1 ATSAVPRPTATNS
14 KAATD
19 RPVFEDVFGGAI
31 PAGCFRAAQAAIRS
45 GVTEQREGV
54 GQAHR
59 IVGCD
64 AIELERVLPA
74 DRQCAELFVAET
86 AIDLGVERLAAA
98 TAVRIRGLLVIGDA
112 GVLNEGT
119 AAVGEFSG
127 QGIDTCIRPAD
138 GIPAKHDRYI
148 ELHTNS

>member
-45 GVTEQREGV
+45 GVTEQREGI
-54 GQAHR
+54 GEAHR
-59 IVGCD
+59 IVGRD

-74 DRQCAELFVAET
+74 DRQCAELLVAET
-86 AIDLGVERLAAA
+86 AIDLAVERLAAA
-98 TAVRIRGLLVIGDA
+98 SAVRIRVLLVVRDA
-112 GVLNEGT
+112 GVLNEG
-119 AAVGEFSG
+119 AATVGESSR
-127 QGIDTCIRPAD
+127 QRIDTRVGA
-138 GIPAKHDRYI
+138 A
-148 ELHTNS
+148 